1 MKTFPNMF
9 LLLQLTLIFLSFI
22 YFSKSNASNDL
33 SCHPNDQ
40 AALLKIRDHFG
51 GPNGPLSDWHTNSD
65 CCIDDWEYVGCLAEH
80 QGSTIG
86 RVIAVT
92 FGSTFGVSGT
102 IPAEFG
108 DLPFLGTL
116 WLDGDLNITG
126 PIPNSFSKLKKL
138 RSLKLNSNNLSG
150 PIPTFLGRLKRLE
163 EVDLSNNKLSG
174 VIPAS
179 LATLPSLSQLNV
191 SSNQLCGAIATGLK
205 KFEKSM
211 FEHNKCLCGAPLAAC
226 KWGLPASI

>member
-126 PIPNSFSKLKKL
+126 PIPNSFSKLKRL
-138 RSLKLNSNNLSG
+138 ESLDLGSNSLSG
-150 PIPTFLGRLKRLE
+150 PIPSFLGKLKRLQ

-174 VIPAS
+174 AIPAS
-179 LATLPSLSQLNV
+179 LGTLPSLSQFNV
-191 SSNQLCGAIATGLK
+191 SFNQLCGAIPTGLS
-205 KFEKSM
+205 KFAKSS
-211 FEHNKCLCGAPLAAC
+211 FDHNKCLCDAPLAPC
-226 KWGLPASI
+226 KEGLASSK